1 MEMKN
6 MRVTAFALVAVLAV
20 YAGRAAAQHSH
31 DHSADSTNQDQTKSG
46 TTSPGMMGQG
56 MTGGGMMG
64 MMGQMTKHH
73 QQMSGLMI
81 KLMASMKA
89 IEDEKDPAVLKSKL
103 AEHRALLEQM
113 HTQMTQQGG
122 MMKEMSGM
130 MMKNCPIMGDNKPS
144 TQ

>member
-1 MEMKN
+1 
-6 MRVTAFALVAVLAV
+6 MRSKSVTAFLLVAVLAV

-31 DHSADSTNQDQTKSG
+31 DHSADSSNQNQTKSNTAG
-46 TTSPGMMGQG
+46 PGMMGQM
-56 MTGGGMMG
+56 MT
-64 MMGQMTKHH
+64 HH
-73 QQMSGLMI
+73 QQMSDLMT

-89 IEDEKDPAVLKSKL
+89 IEDEKDPAALKSKL

-122 MMKEMSGM
+122 MMKNMHGR
-130 MMKNCPIMGDNKPS
+130 MMKNCPMMGDNTKPS

>member
-64 MMGQMTKHH
+64 
-73 QQMSGLMI
+73 I
-81 KLMASMKA
+81 
-89 IEDEKDPAVLKSKL
+89 
-103 AEHRALLEQM
+103 EQM

>member
-1 MEMKN
+1 
-6 MRVTAFALVAVLAV
+6 
-20 YAGRAAAQHSH
+20 
-31 DHSADSTNQDQTKSG
+31 
-46 TTSPGMMGQG
+46 MMGQG

-73 QQMSGLMI
+73 QQMSGLMT

-103 AEHRALLEQM
+103 AEHRTLLEQM